1 MRPHAYT
8 QTHVRAYTHMVSA
21 SRKLP
26 SQKESSMPP
35 TNLSSCLMNYT
46 KQKSKSERLDAAL
59 LSWSL
64 VDDSIHVGSS
74 TTEFCLES
82 PRWIKTHDGFLKA
95 IVIQVQKQLRVDLNP
110 PKNYSGRFL
119 SRQVGFI
126 FILFQY
132 QNKSDRIILP
142 GTFRELDEVCSEVPE
157 DSRVLRVRRKFET
170 MQ

>member
-1 MRPHAYT
+1 MSSDIFENFCDVNTIGETHQKCTPMCDYKSFCPHAYT

-74 TTEFCLES
+74 TTEFCRES
-82 PRWIKTHDGFLKA
+82 PRWIKTHDRFWKA

-110 PKNYSGRFL
+110 PKNYFGRFL
-119 SRQVGFI
+119 SR
-126 FILFQY
+126 
-132 QNKSDRIILP
+132 
-142 GTFRELDEVCSEVPE
+142 
-157 DSRVLRVRRKFET
+157 
-170 MQ
+170 